1 METKTKII
9 SIMSQKGGV
18 GKSSLTNS
26 VILDWSF
33 KELLRKK
40 KMPKI
45 LLIDA
50 DAQASISALR
60 KRDIEL
66 CKLNIDSREFL
77 SLDATTQVAIKEM
90 RSQFEALFNLKGWS
104 YYSIFSLD
112 ALDDGT
118 SLSRAVS
125 YIESGD
131 FDYIFIDMPGTL
143 HQKHTMDLLLFV
155 NYLIVPMQIGKY
167 DVQSALDFC
176 GLLAS
181 ASSTF
186 EELKCVRLM
195 FNKYELIKAVKYD
208 EVERDMVAI
217 TKFPFFKTRVKLSA
231 FYSSKG
237 YSSIVPSTFRV
248 NLNTLEIS
256 ESKMTNIGEFTDEL
270 RKMISEN

>member
-1 METKTKII
+1 
-9 SIMSQKGGV
+9 MSQKGGV

-33 KELLRKK
+33 KELLKTK

-66 CKLNIDSREFL
+66 CKMNMEGKEFL
-77 SLDATTQVAIKEM
+77 SLDATVQTAVKEM
-90 RSQFEALFNLKGWS
+90 RTQFEALFTLRKWS

-112 ALDDGT
+112 TSDDGT
-118 SLSRAVS
+118 SLSRAIS
-125 YIESGD
+125 FIENGE
-131 FDYIFIDMPGTL
+131 FDYVFVDMPGTL
-143 HQKHTMDLLLFV
+143 HQKHTMDLFLFI
-155 NYLIVPMQIGKY
+155 NYLIVPMQIGNY

-176 GLLAS
+176 KLLSSS
-181 ASSTF
+181 AF

-195 FNKYELIKAVKYD
+195 FNKYELIKAAKYD
-208 EVERDMVAI
+208 EVERDMVVS

-237 YSSIVPSTFRV
+237 YNSIVPPTFRV
-248 NLNTLEIS
+248 NLNTLAVA
-256 ESKMTNIGEFTDEL
+256 ESKATNIGEFSDEL
-270 RKMISEN
+270 RKMLHEN